1 VTAEPPAD
9 LPPHTDEDPALQP
22 LDVDG
27 VSAVTAG
34 TAAWAVAFGVL
45 LLLGVRFDD
54 PNGWWLWV
62 CATGAAVGVPGVIYT
77 RRRRAAYR
85 AAGRTAR

>member
-1 VTAEPPAD
+1 M
-9 LPPHTDEDPALQP
+9 
-22 LDVDG
+22 
-27 VSAVTAG
+27 
-34 TAAWAVAFGVL
+34 AFGVL